1 MSYIS
6 EIQDTISRVPN
17 YFWKDLLQ
25 KKVCD
30 AEIDEK
36 LTALF
41 IGLRWVQNCET
52 RSRNM
57 EGREFSDTDRP
68 QTLLSRKQ
76 QDGEPVLHE
85 FQTFL
90 CCIFV
95 PSRTHCGNLMALE
108 LMGHVAIPYM

>member
-6 EIQDTISRVPN
+6 ETQDTIPRVLN

-25 KKVCD
+25 KKVCA

-57 EGREFSDTDRP
+57 EGE
-68 QTLLSRKQ
+68 
-76 QDGEPVLHE
+76 H
-85 FQTFL
+85 
-90 CCIFV
+90 
-95 PSRTHCGNLMALE
+95 SRTQIGFNTHIYEGSNKMRFQYCMNSKKSLLYIRAIQGHTGGNFMAPE
-108 LMGHVAIPYM
+108 LMGHVAVP